1 MASGIEKSTLY
12 RRSEEMLQNYR
23 AMKARVA
30 ILENELASIL
40 GTNITETQ
48 DEAIEGMMFARVVN
62 GMPMGTEITD
72 KTANVADVWRERYK
86 KDFSRMWRNFV
97 LERQGKADELY
108 VWKGY
113 IKKVDIAIDS
123 LLQKEK
129 DVVTMFYI
137 HGMKWEDVANKLNYD
152 PRHCKKIRERAVWY
166 MSLSLF
172 TRKVYG

>member
-62 GMPMGTEITD
+62 GMPMGSDVGD
-72 KTANVADVWRERYK
+72 KTASVVSEWREKYR
-86 KDFSRMWRNFV
+86 KDFSRVWRMYV
-97 LERQGKADELY
+97 LDKQGLEDELFT
-108 VWKGY
+108 
-113 IKKVDIAIDS
+113 IRANIEKVDIAIAS
-123 LLQKEK
+123 LLPKEK
-129 DVVTMFYI
+129 DVVTLFYI
-137 HGMKWEDVANKLNYD
+137 QGMKWEDVGRRLNYD
-152 PRHCKKIRERAVWY
+152 PRQCQRIKERAVWY

-172 TRKVYG
+172 KRIVY